1 VPFIVQKIAG
11 QQSMISFVPGDR
23 LRIGRGTNA
32 ELRFD
37 DVAVGLEHA
46 VIEAV
51 AGGYRLLDRGSVTGT
66 YLNGRAVREA
76 QLATNDLISIGS
88 YEIRA
93 QITDSEDPLFLAVRV
108 GAGLQAPPAA
118 TTVAPPSVIAA
129 AVQAAAAQVAAE
141 QAAAGQAAAG
151 EVAAE
156 PAGVS
161 QAVVGPA
168 VVQPAPP
175 AVPAAAPPGA
185 SPAVAPIGARAW
197 EADSGDAVTAA
208 DAATM
213 RMSPEALAAA
223 VRAATAMAAA
233 AARQSAK
240 GAATGAAANLAGGPP
255 ATDEAKPRSSGAAP
269 GAAAPDAPRTVA
281 EQLAALEAVARRPAG
296 REAAPV
302 VAAASEASTRDAA
315 SREAAARDAA
325 GREEAAREEAA
336 GDAAAREAAARVAAA
351 RTAADGEV
359 AAWESAARGVTGEI
373 PVAGTAAGVPTGWD
387 AASRDREAVRS
398 APPAGPPPSAPLAEP
413 AAPGGTLPPSTVAP
427 SAPPPA
433 GPPSTP
439 PPGPPPS
446 APPAGPPPSAPPAG
460 LPPSASAGPPPASS
474 PPSRPPRSAGPR
486 VPPPLPTPAVDY
498 LHAYGLRRSFFN
510 KGLLALG
517 LTVGAAALMVA
528 LPLTGRT
535 RAFEPGPVHAWHSDT
550 SCASC
555 HSPWRG
561 PDPALCAD
569 CHSRQR
575 EKGQVHQASQT
586 FTPPCTG
593 CHPEHRGGERAV
605 VGDRTC
611 VSCHGDLQVNP
622 PGAEPRFARRVR
634 GFADDHP
641 DFSVTLPSGARMVL
655 AEAVARRVDPTP
667 LRFNHRQ
674 HLRAGLPTPS
684 GQRVQLT
691 CQSCHRLQAGNRQAA
706 PGTPPAPSAGKA
718 APLGNQDAAG
728 QNAPT
733 GSTGIVPVTYDATCT
748 TSGCHPLTF
757 DSRRP
762 DQVAPHAAPRR
773 VREFLISV
781 YSDRRA
787 ANESVR
793 DQYLRLIRGA
803 GQQSRAIDY
812 SAQAQGAEVLAERYL
827 YGTACKECHFVDAN
841 ARPVPAVTW
850 QPIPERWLP
859 NARFSHLDHQASDC
873 QLCHGTAAASTVTA
887 DVLLPSIAV
896 CRTCHGG
903 TGSIG
908 NAGGGTGPGA
918 VVPAANPA
926 PASSTGSASP
936 ASAVAPA
943 APAGPAPVAC
953 LSCHRYHPDT
963 PPGPDSAGSMR

>member
-1 VPFIVQKIAG
+1 
-11 QQSMISFVPGDR
+11 
-23 LRIGRGTNA
+23 
-32 ELRFD
+32 
-37 DVAVGLEHA
+37 
-46 VIEAV
+46 
-51 AGGYRLLDRGSVTGT
+51 
-66 YLNGRAVREA
+66 
-76 QLATNDLISIGS
+76 
-88 YEIRA
+88 
-93 QITDSEDPLFLAVRV
+93 
-108 GAGLQAPPAA
+108 
-118 TTVAPPSVIAA
+118 
-129 AVQAAAAQVAAE
+129 
-141 QAAAGQAAAG
+141 
-151 EVAAE
+151 
-156 PAGVS
+156 
-161 QAVVGPA
+161 
-168 VVQPAPP
+168 
-175 AVPAAAPPGA
+175 
-185 SPAVAPIGARAW
+185 
-197 EADSGDAVTAA
+197 
-208 DAATM
+208 
-213 RMSPEALAAA
+213 
-223 VRAATAMAAA
+223 
-233 AARQSAK
+233 
-240 GAATGAAANLAGGPP
+240 
-255 ATDEAKPRSSGAAP
+255 
-269 GAAAPDAPRTVA
+269 
-281 EQLAALEAVARRPAG
+281 
-296 REAAPV
+296 
-302 VAAASEASTRDAA
+302 
-315 SREAAARDAA
+315 
-325 GREEAAREEAA
+325 
-336 GDAAAREAAARVAAA
+336 
-351 RTAADGEV
+351 
-359 AAWESAARGVTGEI
+359 
-373 PVAGTAAGVPTGWD
+373 
-387 AASRDREAVRS
+387 
-398 APPAGPPPSAPLAEP
+398 
-413 AAPGGTLPPSTVAP
+413 
-427 SAPPPA
+427 
-433 GPPSTP
+433 
-439 PPGPPPS
+439 
-446 APPAGPPPSAPPAG
+446 
-460 LPPSASAGPPPASS
+460 
-474 PPSRPPRSAGPR
+474 

-936 ASAVAPA
+936 ASVVAPA